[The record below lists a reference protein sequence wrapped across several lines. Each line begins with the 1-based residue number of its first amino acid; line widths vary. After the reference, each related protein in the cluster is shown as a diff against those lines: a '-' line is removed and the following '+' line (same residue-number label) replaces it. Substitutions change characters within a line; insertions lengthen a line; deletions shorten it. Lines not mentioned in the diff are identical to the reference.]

1 MKKKKVSLVMV
12 AAIAVAAGWGIYLNE
27 KEVNLSDLVLA
38 NVEAIAN
45 GETPGI
51 LCNRYPEG
59 EGRCWT
65 IDWASPII
73 AMHCIFSGNANDRCV
88 ELP

>member
-38 NVEAIAN
+38 NVEALA
-45 GETPGI
+45 TPEWI
-51 LCNRYPEG
+51 D
-59 EGRCWT
+59 
-65 IDWASPII
+65 DWARGYITGEDIREGVRMPCCVPSVYTD
-73 AMHCIFSGNANDRCV
+73 ACDYKRLGCIKY
-88 ELP
+88 